1 MAKQKQSNAAK
12 IRALL
17 AEGEAVKDIA
27 KKLKLKSDYVHQVRW
42 HWKKDAKK
50 VTKKADKPISKPE
63 DPTALFD
70 AKTYYTALA
79 ELGKEKDVVNH
90 PAHYTAGGI
99 EVIDFIEA
107 KQLGYHLGNVIK
119 YISRVDQK
127 DDPIENLEK
136 ARWYLDREI
145 QKRLDLGGANW

>member
-50 VTKKADKPISKPE
+50 VTKKHTKKIDVITHSQPNVTVIPMINKP
-63 DPTALFD
+63 
-70 AKTYYTALA
+70 
-79 ELGKEKDVVNH
+79 DVVNH
-90 PAHYTAGGI
+90 PVHYTVGGI
-99 EVIDFIEA
+99 ETIDFIEA
-107 KQLGYHLGNVIK
+107 KKLGYHLGNVVK